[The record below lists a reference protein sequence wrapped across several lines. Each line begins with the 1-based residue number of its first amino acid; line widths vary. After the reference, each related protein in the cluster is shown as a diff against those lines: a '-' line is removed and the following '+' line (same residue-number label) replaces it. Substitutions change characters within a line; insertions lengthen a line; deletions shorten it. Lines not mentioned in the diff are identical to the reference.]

1 VRTRTFR
8 KQHRD
13 IEIRLDELTVALNTA
28 ADPIDVFRA
37 AKDALTS
44 HYAQKDE
51 YFRTLVTELPVSSYK
66 MLGQHG
72 EVLEIAGQAEHS
84 LEIGHM
90 SDAIALMRHFHA
102 LAQHNII
109 EEERDV
115 FPLLDCGR

>member
-8 KQHRD
+8 QQHRD
-13 IEIRLDELTVALNTA
+13 IEIRLDELAVALNTA

-44 HYAQKDE
+44 HYAQEDE
-51 YFRTLVTELPVSSYK
+51 YFRTLVPELPVSSYK

-72 EVLEIAGQAEHS
+72 EVLEIAVQAEHS
-84 LEIGHM
+84 LEIGQM
-90 SDAIALMRHFHA
+90 SDAMALMRRFHA

-115 FPLLDCGR
+115 FPLLDGGR